1 MIKKASGRSALVL
14 ATGLWVCFAAPPQA
28 AAGTEDT
35 TASSKPESA
44 VGEPIALNK
53 YAKQGSRQGKKS
65 AHRKPSKEES
75 VKSSAT
81 KKAAATDVAAA
92 DGDSPSTIPPSVA
105 NANAQLAPA
114 DTPSGSAK
122 AMSVRANNIL
132 QNAPDNPADG
142 QPAEAQ
148 VVSADQLNDLD
159 RALQESNARS
169 SKAPAPT
176 LAMVSAEAPAARVM
190 ASSNESSTWDQ
201 TSLIGK
207 IFIAFGGL
215 LTLASAARMLI
226 A

>member
-53 YAKQGSRQGKKS
+53 YAKQGSRQRKKS

-75 VKSSAT
+75 VKSSA
-81 KKAAATDVAAA
+81 KAAATDVAAA

-105 NANAQLAPA
+105 NANAQLASA

-132 QNAPDNPADG
+132 QNAPDNPAGG
-142 QPAEAQ
+142 QSAEAQ

-159 RALQESNARS
+159 RALQESNAAA

-176 LAMVSAEAPAARVM
+176 LAMVAAEAPAARVM

-215 LTLASAARMLI
+215 LTLASAARMLM

>member
-28 AAGTEDT
+28 AAGTEDA

-65 AHRKPSKEES
+65 AHLKPSNEES

-81 KKAAATDVAAA
+81 KKAVAAA

-122 AMSVRANNIL
+122 AMSMRANNIL

-142 QPAEAQ
+142 QSAEAQ

-159 RALQESNARS
+159 RALQESKPPA
-169 SKAPAPT
+169 SKAPTPT

-215 LTLASAARMLI
+215 LTLASAARMLM